1 MEKGGTKGASS
12 WEKIHFTLWVLLLQ
26 AHPLRQREVAPLSIM
41 INSSSDP
48 HLCFPEFAKK
58 IPWSWVGFLFSQGPM
73 VRPASAPVVLRV
85 GTDVCT
91 DLFTQSCRAG
101 FVATCVIHKVCI
113 FHRTW
118 FPEHFGLS
126 TPSFQD
132 FQPRNAIHRLL
143 SYIHPSHGCEVW
155 HGCSVIAPGLD
166 LEFYFIN
173 ILFCEDL
180 KGRGLGPTLV
190 SSDSSLFP
198 TDIHIWPFSVIF
210 DPVCHIDSCLL
221 YPGCSAWSWVWLV
234 DEGVCL

>member
-1 MEKGGTKGASS
+1 
-12 WEKIHFTLWVLLLQ
+12 
-26 AHPLRQREVAPLSIM
+26 
-41 INSSSDP
+41 
-48 HLCFPEFAKK
+48 
-58 IPWSWVGFLFSQGPM
+58 M
-73 VRPASAPVVLRV
+73 VHSASAPVVLHV

-91 DLFTQSCRAG
+91 DLFTQSRRAG

-132 FQPRNAIHRLL
+132 FQPRNAVHRLL

-173 ILFCEDL
+173 ILFCKDL
-180 KGRGLGPTLV
+180 KGRRTEPTLV
-190 SSDSSLFP
+190 SSGSSLFP

-210 DPVCHIDSCLL
+210 DSLPHWLMSSV
-221 YPGCSAWSWVWLV
+221 SWVQCMELSV
-234 DEGVCL
+234 ACRLGSMFTVYKFATLTLFEFQNHVYVNFF